1 MTPPLTAMSPLAASA
16 ARAASSEVA
25 IPFAT
30 VTLVRVVPA
39 PRNRVKPLGG
49 RRDNVWSGVV
59 KALVWDLRPRVEC
72 RNEYRTQFLIK
83 IMDSFED

>member
-1 MTPPLTAMSPLAASA
+1 MRRASREA
-16 ARAASSEVA
+16 DGDPCRAR
-25 IPFAT
+25 T
-30 VTLVRVVPA
+30 
-39 PRNRVKPLGG
+39 PRNRDGEKDTKDKKQTAVKPLGG
-49 RRDNVWSGVV
+49 RRDNVWRGVV